1 MAKKYF
7 IWKDPAC
14 NGKDNR
20 KDNGTPVQSTVRAK
34 FGFAA
39 GNEGGS
45 VRTTAGVRFP

>member
-20 KDNGTPVQSTVRAK
+20 KDNGTPVQSTVRANLVSPQAMR
-34 FGFAA
+34 AA
-39 GNEGGS
+39 LSERQLG
-45 VRTTAGVRFP
+45 